1 MCAEVAPA
9 LLDVSNLA
17 LSFGGLKALDDVSI
31 KVPASALVSIIGPNG
46 SGKTSLLNCISG
58 RYRPHKGG
66 ISFDGRDLTHESAA
80 TRATHGISRT
90 FQNLALFKHLSVIDN
105 ILVGRHRRFRSNV
118 LFDGLFWGPSRQRE
132 VTARAEI
139 EEIIDVLEL
148 QPLRNRAAGTLAYGQ
163 QKKIELARALAMHPR
178 LLLLDEPMA
187 GMTLTEKEDMAKYIL
202 HINRTM
208 GVTIVMIEHDMRV
221 VMDLSDRITVLSFGR
236 VIAEG
241 SPDEISS
248 NSEVQ
253 RTYLGDPKMFDEIAK
268 SRT

>member
-1 MCAEVAPA
+1 MAPV
-9 LLDVSNLA
+9 LLNVSNLA
-17 LSFGGLKALDDVSI
+17 LSFGGISALTDVSI
-31 KVPASALVSIIGPNG
+31 NVSASALVSVIGPNG

-58 RYRPHKGG
+58 RYRPRQGT

-80 TRATHGISRT
+80 TRASYGISRT

-105 ILVGRHRRFRSNV
+105 ILVGRHRRFRPNV
-118 LFDGLFWGPSRQRE
+118 LLDGVFWGASRQRE

-163 QKKIELARALAMHPR
+163 QKKVELARALAMSPR

-202 HINRTM
+202 HINGTM
-208 GVTIVMIEHDMRV
+208 GIAIVMIEHDMRV

-241 SPDEISS
+241 APDEISS
-248 NSEVQ
+248 NLEVQ

>member
-1 MCAEVAPA
+1 MGADVTPA
-9 LLDVSNLA
+9 LLEADSLA
-17 LSFGGLKALDDVSI
+17 LAFGGLLALDDVSI
-31 KVPASALVSIIGPNG
+31 KVSPGSLVSIIGPNG

-58 RYRPHKGG
+58 RYRPSQGS
-66 ISFDGRDLTHESAA
+66 IRFDGQDLTHRSPAA
-80 TRATHGISRT
+80 RASHGISRT

-105 ILVGRHRRFRSNV
+105 ILVGRHRQFKPNV
-118 LFDGLFWGPSRQRE
+118 VLDGLFWGPSRGRE
-132 VTARAEI
+132 VAARAEI
-139 EEIIDVLEL
+139 ETIIDVLEL
-148 QPLRNRAAGTLAYGQ
+148 QPLRHRAAGTLAYGQ
-163 QKKIELARALAMHPR
+163 QKKIELARALAMKPR

-202 HINRTM
+202 YINRIM

-221 VMDLSDRITVLSFGR
+221 VMDLSERVTVLSLGR

-253 RTYLGDPKMFDEIAK
+253 RTYLGDPKIFDAIAK
-268 SRT
+268 RRA